1 MEYKHLNGNGLKI
14 GAAIEGEGPLIVLV
28 HGWPESWYSW
38 RHQIPFLSSLGYKVA
53 AIDVR
58 GYGQSDKPYEIAEYS
73 MKNLTSDVISVI
85 EDLGYSDAILFG
97 HDWGAPI
104 VWNTAAL
111 YPDKISAVGAL
122 SVPYTG
128 RGPMSSID
136 LWKMLYK
143 GKFFYQLYFQ
153 EEGVAEEEFEK
164 DLKEKIEF
172 KSKRELLVYSYRV
185 AGTVG
190 LMMAK
195 ILRVKSKT
203 ALKSAIDLGIAMQLT
218 NISRDVIEDREKNR
232 EYIKHDLSN
241 IKNTITTADLFY
253 NSCFNS
259 IREIPIR
266 CRFAILVARRVYRE
280 IGYKIIKK
288 RDIEEYN
295 QSGKIYV
302 TKSGKIVQTILSIF
316 DFFRLLFI
324 QSDNYYRNEEHNEIG
339 LEINIDERI

>member
-1 MEYKHLNGNGLKI
+1 MPQN
-14 GAAIEGEGPLIVLV
+14 
-28 HGWPESWYSW
+28 
-38 RHQIPFLSSLGYKVA
+38 FLSIYAKSFNWAGFFLSKKVYQNSSDLYDFCRTLDDIA
-53 AIDVR
+53 DQDLELEIKKRIFREFKNDFLNQNLENPIIKKIHNLIDNF
-58 GYGQSDKPYEIAEYS
+58 G
-73 MKNLTSDVISVI
+73 ISKSIILDLFDGI
-85 EDLGYSDAILFG
+85 ES
-97 HDWGAPI
+97 
-104 VWNTAAL
+104 
-111 YPDKISAVGAL
+111 
-122 SVPYTG
+122 
-128 RGPMSSID
+128 
-136 LWKMLYK
+136 
-143 GKFFYQLYFQ
+143 
-153 EEGVAEEEFEK
+153 
-164 DLKEKIEF
+164 DLKENVKFNSNKDLI
-172 KSKRELLVYSYRV
+172 VYSYRV

-218 NISRDVIEDREKNR
+218 NISRDVIEDRKKNR

-302 TKSGKIVQTILSIF
+302 TKTGKIVQTILSIF